1 MSSKKVQ
8 IFKPYLAMVKKIG
21 ETIGVPR
28 MRQSEVAKELGVTTA
43 GISDMSK
50 KDYIPADTMLRWAKR
65 RKVSV
70 DWILSNAEQGM
81 NISSANNQS
90 EEVEMLKDDLIT
102 QMKKFQVLS
111 DKHTAVLEENA
122 ALREEIA
129 SSKRLPLTKK
139 KSG

>member
-1 MSSKKVQ
+1 
-8 IFKPYLAMVKKIG
+8 MVKKIG

-70 DWILSNAEQGM
+70 DWLLDLTETDTEKAHVAGKEHDMVEKEALYQKILDLNEDIKRRDEKM
-81 NISSANNQS
+81 I
-90 EEVEMLKDDLIT
+90 EMLVEYTDSLK
-102 QMKKFQVLS
+102 
-111 DKHTAVLEENA
+111 
-122 ALREEIA
+122 
-129 SSKRLPLTKK
+129 SKGLGKTKK
-139 KSG
+139 RGA

>member
-70 DWILSNAEQGM
+70 DWLLSDEAKGE
-81 NISSANNQS
+81 NIPTNQV
-90 EEVEMLKDDLIT
+90 EEGYEMLKD
-102 QMKKFQVLS
+102 K
-111 DKHTAVLEENA
+111 VLELQEKCIELMEENSS
-122 ALREEIA
+122 LKETIA
-129 SSKRLPLTKK
+129 SLGSKTPVKK
-139 KSG
+139 KAV